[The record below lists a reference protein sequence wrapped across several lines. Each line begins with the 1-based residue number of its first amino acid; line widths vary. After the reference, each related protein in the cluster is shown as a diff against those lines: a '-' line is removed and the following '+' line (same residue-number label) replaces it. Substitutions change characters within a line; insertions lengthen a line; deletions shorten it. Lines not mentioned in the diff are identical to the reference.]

1 MYTDEEAKVVA
12 AVWGTEK
19 WTLGGMDVS
28 TFMTKCPNTS
38 SIIQLA

>member
-1 MYTDEEAKVVA
+1 MYTVEESKVVA

-28 TFMTKCPNTS
+28 TFRST
-38 SIIQLA
+38 LL